1 MKSYINKIKKNE
13 SISYAAFLKKCTKHK
28 ITDTKLR
35 SIFSIATSPCKKK
48 NKYLLTIKDEEAF
61 NKTFSKFMTEAS
73 DVKVE
78 AALHG
83 DSKIVKSERSLL
95 IWKEHH
101 YSINSVGIEFDKS
114 NYNFHTLKKNKLI
127 IIENLNNFLNIESN
141 FDNDID
147 LYEYNFVWGSGNN
160 VTNKHFVEF
169 LNEYKEIVCLFDIDL
184 GGLKFYKSLE
194 KQVKT
199 NLQFYFTPKMEL
211 MVKKFGKPIS
221 ISDYETLMKHY
232 TKTNGLKY
240 IVSFIKETKKFAE
253 QEIFQYNN

>member
-1 MKSYINKIKKNE
+1 MKSYLNKIKNNE
-13 SISYAAFLKKCTKHK
+13 SLSYSTFLKKCTKHK
-28 ITDTKLR
+28 ITDTQLR
-35 SIFSIATSPCKKK
+35 RIFSISVSPCKKK
-48 NKYLLTIKDEEAF
+48 NQYRLTIKDEEAF
-61 NKTFSKFMTEAS
+61 NNTFSKFMVENS

-83 DSKIVKSERSLL
+83 DSKTAKSEKSLL

-101 YSINSVGIEFDKS
+101 SSTNSVGIEFNKS
-114 NYNFHTLKKNKLI
+114 NYDFHTLKKDKLI

-141 FDNDID
+141 FDNDIC
-147 LYEYNFVWGSGNN
+147 LHEYNFVWGSGNN
-160 VTNKHFVEF
+160 ITNKHFVEF

-199 NLQFYFTPKMEL
+199 NLQFYFTPKMEK
-211 MVKKFGKPIS
+211 MVKEFGKPIS
-221 ISDYETLMKHY
+221 MSDYETLMKHY
-232 TKTNGLKY
+232 TKTNGLEY

-253 QEIFQYNN
+253 QEIFQHNN